1 MTVPRK
7 GARRI
12 SEIPPAVL
20 RQLEAGQ
27 LETVNLVEVLA
38 VDQRRLLA
46 TALGEIDKTRL
57 VDTILDAVS
66 RASRATAM
74 QHIIVIGQELGRH
87 LAPAASPRSAWSK
100 LARHRS
106 DIVRCWAAFSAMV
119 GDERPFHD
127 HLAAIRPFAA
137 DRHFGVRETAWMAL
151 RPHIER
157 QLSAAIGLL
166 SAWSQEADANL
177 RRFASEAT
185 RPRGVWCR
193 HLEPLKEQPQL
204 GLPILE
210 PLKADDSQYVR
221 DSVGNWLN
229 DAAKSRPAFVRRLCR
244 RWKKES
250 PAAETAYIVQRA
262 MRSLRR

>member
-1 MTVPRK
+1 VTVPRK

-27 LETVNLVEVLA
+27 LETVNLVEFLA
-38 VDQRRLLA
+38 VDQRQLLA
-46 TALGEIDKTRL
+46 VALKDIGKVALADA
-57 VDTILDAVS
+57 ILAAVA

-74 QHIIVIGQELGRH
+74 QHVIVIGQELGRH
-87 LAPAASPRSAWSK
+87 LTPAASPRSAWGK

-106 DIVRCWAAFSAMV
+106 DIVRSWAAFAAIAD
-119 GDERPFHD
+119 GDRHFSG
-127 HLAAIRPFAA
+127 HLANIRPFAA
-137 DRHFGVRETAWMAL
+137 DLHFGVREVAWLAL
-151 RPHIER
+151 RPQIER
-157 QLSAAIGLL
+157 QLTEAIGLL
-166 SAWSQEADANL
+166 AVWSQEADANL

-185 RPRGVWCR
+185 RPRGVWCGHIR
-193 HLEPLKEQPQL
+193 ALKEQPQL

-210 PLKADDSQYVR
+210 PLRADASKYVR

-229 DAAKSRPAFVRRLCR
+229 DAAKSRPAFVRALCM

-250 PAAETAYIVQRA
+250 SAAETAYIVKKA
-262 MRSLRR
+262 MRSL

>member
-1 MTVPRK
+1 VTVPRK

-27 LETVNLVEVLA
+27 LATVNLVEVLA

-46 TALGEIDKTRL
+46 AALGEIGRARL
-57 VDTILDAVS
+57 VDPILEAVS

-74 QHIIVIGQELGRH
+74 QHIVIIGQELGRH
-87 LAPAASPRSAWSK
+87 LTPAAAPRSAWGR

-106 DIVRCWAAFSAMV
+106 DIVRCWAAFAAVV
-119 GDERPFHD
+119 GDDRPLAN

-151 RPHIER
+151 RPQLER
-157 QLSAAIGLL
+157 QLTEAIELL

-210 PLKADDSQYVR
+210 PLKSDGSKYVR

-229 DAAKSRPAFVRRLCR
+229 DAAKSRPAFVRALCR

-250 PAAETAYIVQRA
+250 PAAETAYIVNKA
-262 MRSLRR
+262 MRSL

>member
-1 MTVPRK
+1 VTVPRK

-27 LETVNLVEVLA
+27 LETVNLVEFLA

-46 TALGEIDKTRL
+46 AALDEIGKAKL
-57 VDTILDAVS
+57 VDAILAAVA

-74 QHIIVIGQELGRH
+74 QHVIVIGQELGRH
-87 LAPAASPRSAWSK
+87 LTLTHSPRSAWGK

-106 DIVRCWAAFSAMV
+106 DIVRCWAAFAAV
-119 GDERPFHD
+119 AGDGRSFRD
-127 HLAAIRPFAA
+127 NLAVIRPCAA
-137 DRHFGVRETAWMAL
+137 DLHFGVREVAWLAL
-151 RPHIER
+151 RPQIER
-157 QLSAAIGLL
+157 QLTEAIGLL
-166 SAWSQEADANL
+166 AVWSQEADANL

-185 RPRGVWCR
+185 RPRGVWCGHIR
-193 HLEPLKEQPQL
+193 ALKEQPQL

-210 PLKADDSQYVR
+210 PLRADASKYVR

-229 DAAKSRPAFVRRLCR
+229 DAAKSRPAFVRALCM

-250 PAAETAYIVQRA
+250 PAAETAYIVKKA
-262 MRSLRR
+262 MRSL

>member
-27 LETVNLVEVLA
+27 IETVNLVECLA

-46 TALGEIDKTRL
+46 VALAEVGQAKL
-57 VDTILDAVS
+57 VDAMLDAVS
-66 RASRATAM
+66 RASRPTAM
-74 QHIIVIGQELGRH
+74 QHIIVIGNELGRH
-87 LAPAASPRSAWSK
+87 LTPSSSPRSTFGK
-100 LARHRS
+100 LAGHRS
-106 DIVRCWAAFSAMV
+106 DIVRSWAAFAAVAS
-119 GDERPFHD
+119 GDGPISD
-127 HLAAIRPFAA
+127 HVAAIRPFAA
-137 DRHFGVRETAWMAL
+137 DRHFGVREVAWMAL

-157 QLSAAIGLL
+157 QLAEAVELL
-166 SAWSQEADANL
+166 SGWSHESDANL

-185 RPRGVWCR
+185 RPRGVWCS
-193 HLEPLKEQPQL
+193 HITVLKEQPQL

-210 PLKADDSQYVR
+210 PLKSDGSKYVR

-229 DAAKSRPAFVRRLCR
+229 DAAKSQPAFVRALCK
-244 RWKKES
+244 RWKQES
-250 PAAETAYIVQRA
+250 PTPETRYIVQKA
-262 MRSLRR
+262 TRSL